1 MIPEFT
7 FTFIVK
13 PTKLKRYEFEEQLS
27 TSDCLQ
33 WDSATNLVRKLYRDK
48 NYRISLLVG
57 CGIFFGLRISDLL
70 QLTWEMLLSND
81 AKFTIT
87 EKKTSKR
94 REVRINKEFQ
104 KHINDCYTALDIQN
118 LNEFCFLSGKGRN
131 KVYSIQWINIVL
143 KELKSKYNLKIDH
156 FSTHSL
162 RKTFGRKV
170 FESSE
175 NAELALVKLM
185 ELFNHSSVTITKR
198 YLGLR
203 QEELLNTYDCL
214 SF

>member
-1 MIPEFT
+1 MS
-7 FTFIVK
+7 
-13 PTKLKRYEFEEQLS
+13 LKNSYT

-70 QLTWEMLLSND
+70 QLTWAMLLNND

-104 KHINDCYTALDIQN
+104 KHIKDCYTALNIQN
-118 LNEFCFLSGKGRN
+118 L
-131 KVYSIQWINIVL
+131 
-143 KELKSKYNLKIDH
+143 
-156 FSTHSL
+156 
-162 RKTFGRKV
+162 
-170 FESSE
+170 
-175 NAELALVKLM
+175 M
-185 ELFNHSSVTITKR
+185 SSVFYRGKVRTRSI
-198 YLGLR
+198 
-203 QEELLNTYDCL
+203 L
-214 SF
+214 SSG

>member
-1 MIPEFT
+1 MS
-7 FTFIVK
+7 
-13 PTKLKRYEFEEQLS
+13 LKNSYT

-70 QLTWEMLLSND
+70 QLTWAMLLNND

-104 KHINDCYTALDIQN
+104 KH
-118 LNEFCFLSGKGRN
+118 
-131 KVYSIQWINIVL
+131 INIVL

-198 YLGLR
+198 
-203 QEELLNTYDCL
+203 
-214 SF
+214 

>member
-1 MIPEFT
+1 MS
-7 FTFIVK
+7 
-13 PTKLKRYEFEEQLS
+13 LKNSYT
-27 TSDCLQ
+27 TSDYLQ
-33 WDSATNLVRKLYRDK
+33 WDSATSLVRKLYRDK
-48 NYRISLLVG
+48 NYRISLLIG

-70 QLTWEMLLSND
+70 QLTWEMLLDKD
-81 AKFTIT
+81 AKFVIT
-87 EKKTSKR
+87 EKKTGKR

-104 KHINDCYTALDIQN
+104 KHIKDCYTALNIQN
-118 LNEFCFLSGKGRN
+118 LNEQCFLSGKN
-131 KVYSIQWINIVL
+131 KVYSIQWVNIVF

-185 ELFNHSSVTITKR
+185 ELFNHSSVSITKR

-203 QEELLNTYDCL
+203 QEEILQTYDCL

>member
-1 MIPEFT
+1 MS
-7 FTFIVK
+7 
-13 PTKLKRYEFEEQLS
+13 LKNSYT

-70 QLTWEMLLSND
+70 QLTWEMLLSKD

-94 REVRINKEFQ
+94 REVRINKGFQ
-104 KHINDCYTALDIQN
+104 KHIKDCYTALDIQ
-118 LNEFCFLSGKGRN
+118 KR
-131 KVYSIQWINIVL
+131 L
-143 KELKSKYNLKIDH
+143 KDKYNLRIDH
-156 FSTHSL
+156 FFTHSL

-175 NAELALVKLM
+175 NAEFALVKLM
-185 ELFNHSSVTITKR
+185 ELFNHSSVAITKR

>member
-1 MIPEFT
+1 MS
-7 FTFIVK
+7 
-13 PTKLKRYEFEEQLS
+13 LKNSYT
-27 TSDCLQ
+27 TSDYLQ
-33 WDSATNLVRKLYRDK
+33 WDSATSLVRKLYRDK
-48 NYRISLLVG
+48 NYRISLLIG

-70 QLTWEMLLSND
+70 QLTWEMLLDKD
-81 AKFTIT
+81 AKFVIT
-87 EKKTSKR
+87 EKKTGKR

-104 KHINDCYTALDIQN
+104 KHIKDCYSALDIQN
-118 LNEFCFLSGKGRN
+118 LNELCFLSGKN
-131 KVYSIQWINIVL
+131 KVYSIQWVNIVF
-143 KELKSKYNLKIDH
+143 KELRIKYNLKIDH

-185 ELFNHSSVTITKR
+185 ELFNHSSVAITKR

-203 QEELLNTYDCL
+203 QEEILQTYDCL

>member
-1 MIPEFT
+1 MS
-7 FTFIVK
+7 
-13 PTKLKRYEFEEQLS
+13 LKNSYT
-27 TSDCLQ
+27 TSDYLQ

-48 NYRISLLVG
+48 DYRISLLIG

-70 QLTWEMLLSND
+70 QLTWDMLLDKD
-81 AKFTIT
+81 AKFVII
-87 EKKTSKR
+87 EKKTGKR

-104 KHINDCYTALDIQN
+104 KHIKDCYSALDIQN
-118 LNEFCFLSGKGRN
+118 LNELCFLSGRGKN
-131 KVYSIQWINIVL
+131 KVYSTQWVNIVL
-143 KELKSKYNLKIDH
+143 KDLKNRYNLKIDH
-156 FSTHSL
+156 LSTHSL
-162 RKTFGRKV
+162 RKTFGRRV
-170 FESSE
+170 FEASE

-203 QEELLNTYDCL
+203 QEEILQTYDCL

>member
-1 MIPEFT
+1 MS
-7 FTFIVK
+7 
-13 PTKLKRYEFEEQLS
+13 LKNSYT
-27 TSDCLQ
+27 TSDYLQ
-33 WDSATNLVRKLYRDK
+33 WDSATSLVRKLYRDK
-48 NYRISLLVG
+48 NYRISLLIG

-70 QLTWEMLLSND
+70 QLTWEMLLDKD
-81 AKFTIT
+81 AKFVIT
-87 EKKTSKR
+87 EKKTGKR

-104 KHINDCYTALDIQN
+104 KHIKDCYTTLNIQN
-118 LNEFCFLSGKGRN
+118 LNEQCFLSGKN
-131 KVYSIQWINIVL
+131 KVYSIQWINIVF

-185 ELFNHSSVTITKR
+185 ELFNHSSVSITKR

>member
-1 MIPEFT
+1 MS
-7 FTFIVK
+7 
-13 PTKLKRYEFEEQLS
+13 LKNSYT
-27 TSDCLQ
+27 TSDYLQ

-48 NYRISLLVG
+48 DYRISLLIG

-70 QLTWEMLLSND
+70 QLTWDMLLYKD
-81 AKFTIT
+81 AKFVII
-87 EKKTSKR
+87 EKKTGKR

-104 KHINDCYTALDIQN
+104 KHIKDCYSALDIQN
-118 LNEFCFLSGKGRN
+118 LNELCFLSGRGNN
-131 KVYSIQWINIVL
+131 KVYSTQWVNIVL
-143 KELKSKYNLKIDH
+143 KDLKNRYNLKIDH
-156 FSTHSL
+156 LSTHSL
-162 RKTFGRKV
+162 RKTFGRRV
-170 FESSE
+170 FEASE

-203 QEELLNTYDCL
+203 QEEILQTYDCL

>member
-1 MIPEFT
+1 MS
-7 FTFIVK
+7 
-13 PTKLKRYEFEEQLS
+13 LKNSYT

-70 QLTWEMLLSND
+70 QLTWEMLLSKN

-94 REVRINKEFQ
+94 REVRINKGFQ
-104 KHINDCYTALDIQN
+104 KHIKDCYTALDIQ
-118 LNEFCFLSGKGRN
+118 KR
-131 KVYSIQWINIVL
+131 L
-143 KELKSKYNLKIDH
+143 KDKYNLRIDH
-156 FSTHSL
+156 FFTHSL

-175 NAELALVKLM
+175 NAEFALVKLM
-185 ELFNHSSVTITKR
+185 ELFNHSSVAITKR

>member
-1 MIPEFT
+1 MS
-7 FTFIVK
+7 
-13 PTKLKRYEFEEQLS
+13 LKNSYT

-48 NYRISLLVG
+48 NYRISLLIG

-70 QLTWEMLLSND
+70 QLTWAMLLSND

-104 KHINDCYTALDIQN
+104 KHIKDCYTALNIQN
-118 LNEFCFLSGKGRN
+118 LNELCFLSGKGKN
-131 KVYSIQWINIVL
+131 KVYSIQWINIIL

-203 QEELLNTYDCL
+203 QQELLNTYDCL

>member
-1 MIPEFT
+1 MS
-7 FTFIVK
+7 
-13 PTKLKRYEFEEQLS
+13 LKNSYT

-70 QLTWEMLLSND
+70 QLTWEMLLSKD

-104 KHINDCYTALDIQN
+104 KHIKDCYTALNIQN
-118 LNEFCFLSGKGRN
+118 LNEFCFLSGKGKN

-175 NAELALVKLM
+175 NIIRKSK
-185 ELFNHSSVTITKR
+185 FPQNPKRSVRFSGKRTKR
-198 YLGLR
+198 SVQKR
-203 QEELLNTYDCL
+203 KARNTQKAETKVL
-214 SF
+214 

>member
-1 MIPEFT
+1 MS
-7 FTFIVK
+7 
-13 PTKLKRYEFEEQLS
+13 LKNSYT

-48 NYRISLLVG
+48 NYRISLLIG

-70 QLTWEMLLSND
+70 QLTWDMLLTNE
-81 AKFTIT
+81 AKFIIT
-87 EKKTSKR
+87 EKKTNKR

-104 KHINDCYTALDIQN
+104 KHIKDCYTALGIRN
-118 LNEFCFLSGKGRN
+118 LNELCFLSDRGKN
-131 KVYSIQWINIVL
+131 KVYSIQWVNIIL
-143 KELKSKYNLKIDH
+143 KGLKNKYNLKIDH

-162 RKTFGRKV
+162 RKTFGRKF

-175 NAELALVKLM
+175 NAELALIKLM
-185 ELFNHSSVTITKR
+185 ELFNHSSVAITKR

>member
-1 MIPEFT
+1 MS
-7 FTFIVK
+7 
-13 PTKLKRYEFEEQLS
+13 LKNSYT

-104 KHINDCYTALDIQN
+104 KHIKDCYTALDLQN
-118 LNEFCFLSGKGRN
+118 LTEFCFLSGKGKN
-131 KVYSIQWINIVL
+131 KVYSIQWINIVH
-143 KELKSKYNLKIDH
+143 KEQKNKRQHAEDQVALFTTPAVHFAACTPVGGHGIRQGRVDGQVADH
-156 FSTHSL
+156 IHHT
-162 RKTFGRKV
+162 
-170 FESSE
+170 
-175 NAELALVKLM
+175 N
-185 ELFNHSSVTITKR
+185 
-198 YLGLR
+198 R
-203 QEELLNTYDCL
+203 QQHPKQGA
-214 SF
+214 

>member
-1 MIPEFT
+1 MSLRNSYT
-7 FTFIVK
+7 
-13 PTKLKRYEFEEQLS
+13 
-27 TSDCLQ
+27 TSDYLQ

-48 NYRISLLVG
+48 SYRISLLIG

-70 QLTWEMLLSND
+70 QLTWDMLLDKD
-81 AKFTIT
+81 AKFVII
-87 EKKTSKR
+87 EKKTGKR

-104 KHINDCYTALDIQN
+104 RHIKDCYSALNIQN
-118 LNEFCFLSGKGRN
+118 LNELCFLSGRGKN
-131 KVYSIQWINIVL
+131 KVYSTQWVNIVL
-143 KELKSKYNLKIDH
+143 KDLKNRYSLKIDH
-156 FSTHSL
+156 LSTHSL
-162 RKTFGRKV
+162 RKTFGRRV

-185 ELFNHSSVTITKR
+185 ELFNHSSVAITKR

-203 QEELLNTYDCL
+203 QEEILQAYDCL

>member
-1 MIPEFT
+1 MS
-7 FTFIVK
+7 
-13 PTKLKRYEFEEQLS
+13 LKNSYT
-27 TSDCLQ
+27 TSDYLQ
-33 WDSATNLVRKLYRDK
+33 WDSATSLVRKLYRDK
-48 NYRISLLVG
+48 NYRISLLIG

-70 QLTWEMLLSND
+70 QLTWEMLLDKD
-81 AKFTIT
+81 AKFVIT
-87 EKKTSKR
+87 EKKTGKR

-104 KHINDCYTALDIQN
+104 KHIKDCYTALNIQN
-118 LNEFCFLSGKGRN
+118 LNEQCFLSGKN
-131 KVYSIQWINIVL
+131 KVYSIQWINIVF

-185 ELFNHSSVTITKR
+185 ELFNHSSVSITKR

-203 QEELLNTYDCL
+203 QEEILQTYDCL

>member
-1 MIPEFT
+1 MS
-7 FTFIVK
+7 
-13 PTKLKRYEFEEQLS
+13 LKNSYT
-27 TSDCLQ
+27 TSDYLQ
-33 WDSATNLVRKLYRDK
+33 WDSATSLVRKLYRDK
-48 NYRISLLVG
+48 NYRISLLIG

-70 QLTWEMLLSND
+70 RLTWEMLLDKD
-81 AKFTIT
+81 AKFVIT

-104 KHINDCYTALDIQN
+104 KHIKDCYTALNIQN
-118 LNEFCFLSGKGRN
+118 LNELCFLSGKN
-131 KVYSIQWINIVL
+131 KVYSIQWVNIVFKKL
-143 KELKSKYNLKIDH
+143 KNKYNLKIDH

-185 ELFNHSSVTITKR
+185 ELFNHSSVSITKR

-203 QEELLNTYDCL
+203 QEEILQTYDCL

>member
-1 MIPEFT
+1 MS
-7 FTFIVK
+7 
-13 PTKLKRYEFEEQLS
+13 LKNSYT

-70 QLTWEMLLSND
+70 QLTWAMLLNKD

-104 KHINDCYTALDIQN
+104 KH
-118 LNEFCFLSGKGRN
+118 CFE
-131 KVYSIQWINIVL
+131 YS
-143 KELKSKYNLKIDH
+143 
-156 FSTHSL
+156 
-162 RKTFGRKV
+162 
-170 FESSE
+170 
-175 NAELALVKLM
+175 KL
-185 ELFNHSSVTITKR
+185 E
-198 YLGLR
+198 
-203 QEELLNTYDCL
+203 
-214 SF
+214 